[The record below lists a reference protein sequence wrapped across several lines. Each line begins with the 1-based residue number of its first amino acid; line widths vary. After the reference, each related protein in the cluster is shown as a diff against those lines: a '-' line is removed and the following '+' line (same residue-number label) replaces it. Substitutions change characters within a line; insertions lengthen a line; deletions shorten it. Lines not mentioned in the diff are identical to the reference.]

1 MNGSLDVRDA
11 REIPLEKF
19 CRTAINNNKRRDI
32 DNNSFYNLALS
43 PNACGGGRGMEG
55 GGLPAF
61 SGEHIRL
68 RLYMQRVILLSS

>member
-32 DNNSFYNLALS
+32 DNNSFYNLAL
-43 PNACGGGRGMEG
+43 AERLRGSQG
-55 GGLPAF
+55 DGKRRLPAF